1 MEYRVKQK
9 STETTGETLDGQKKK
24 NKKKKKKTEDE

>member
-9 STETTGETLDGQKKK
+9 SNETTGEALDGQKKK
-24 NKKKKKKTEDE
+24 NKKKKTKVEDE